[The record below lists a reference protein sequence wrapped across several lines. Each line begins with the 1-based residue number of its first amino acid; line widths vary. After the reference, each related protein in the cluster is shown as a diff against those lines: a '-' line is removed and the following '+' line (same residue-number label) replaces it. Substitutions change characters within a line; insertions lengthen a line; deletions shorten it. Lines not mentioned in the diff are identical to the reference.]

1 MAMCEIILHHYP
13 MSTFSEKARLACGLK
28 KLSYKQVFV
37 PIASPKPELV
47 SLTGG
52 YRRAPVMQIGADIYC
67 DSHLILRKIEQL
79 HPEPTLFPNR
89 SEGEATALAWWAE
102 RYIFMPALGFIAYIN
117 GDLYAP
123 DFVEERRKFG
133 YVLDKEELKPLNPR
147 NVQQLVAHL
156 AWLRNLLADE
166 RPYLLGDQVSAA
178 DLAAYPSLWFLRKWG
193 GEETERQLPI
203 KPLLGWIERVA
214 TLGYGSPTEIAGAAA
229 LDIARQSTPTAAE
242 VPADG
247 DPTGIKAGAK
257 VTVTPDDVGRDP
269 VEGVLVAADDREVV
283 IRRSDMRGGLVHV
296 HFPRAGYDLASV
308 C

>member
-1 MAMCEIILHHYP
+1 

-28 KLSYKQVFV
+28 GLSYTQVLV
-37 PIASPKPELV
+37 PISSPKPDLV
-47 SLTGG
+47 ALTGG

-89 SEGEATALAWWAE
+89 SEGEVTALAWWAE

-133 YVLDKEELKPLNPR
+133 YVLDKKELEPLFPR
-147 NVQQLVAHL
+147 HVQQLVAHL
-156 AWLRNLLADE
+156 AWFRTILADG

-178 DLAAYPSLWFLRKWG
+178 DLAAYPTIWFLRKWG
-193 GEETERQLPI
+193 GAETERRLPV
-203 KPLLGWIERVA
+203 KPLLGWVERVA
-214 TLGYGSPTEIAGAAA
+214 ALGYGHPTEIPGEAA
-229 LDIARQSTPTAAE
+229 LETARNSIPVAPD

-247 DPTGIKAGAK
+247 DPTGLKHGTR

-269 VEGVLVAADDREVV
+269 VEGVLVGADDREVV
-283 IRRSDMRGGLVHV
+283 VRRSDPRAGVAHV
-296 HFPRAGYDLASV
+296 HFPRAGYDVVAI
-308 C
+308 